1 MTIMADELGVLFE
14 AVPSIDAGIGDY
26 SRAILDDNCLARL
39 TFSSRKKAMMYLK
52 RLYLLDPSQPL
63 YRLFRRLWT
72 TRPDARPLLAL
83 QFAWVND
90 SLVRD
95 SAEYF
100 LSLRPGDSITPEATA
115 EWLRLKRGDRHS
127 EKCVRSIARNLNSS
141 WYQAGFI
148 AGIASR
154 SRKTVI
160 PQVENV
166 VFALY
171 LGIES
176 ALSGHGLFR
185 SPMAELLDSSES
197 VLIAL
202 AEQAARQGL
211 LRFKHIGDVM
221 EVSFDGGMA

>member
-1 MTIMADELGVLFE
+1 MTIMADELGILFE
-14 AVPSIDAGIGDY
+14 AVTSLDAGVEDY

-39 TFSSRKKAMMYLK
+39 TFSARKKAIMFLK
-52 RLYLLDPSQPL
+52 RLYLLDPALPL
-63 YRLFRRLWT
+63 FRLFRRLWAAKSE
-72 TRPDARPLLAL
+72 ARALLAL

-100 LSLRPGDSITPEATA
+100 LPLRPGDVITPEGTA

-127 EKCVRSIARNLNSS
+127 EKCIRSIARNLNSS

-148 AGIASR
+148 DGILFR

-176 ALSGHGLFR
+176 GLSGHGLFT

-197 VLIAL
+197 ALIAL